1 MQVDSQARAQH
12 LKGLA
17 TGARYEVMVV
27 SVRGFEESEPLTGF
41 FTTGEII
48 GGPGWPKGVMRPWV
62 GVGSVSGEGRV
73 LEGPVADQRPSRVWE
88 GGVGKAAGA
97 CSEPLTLFCQF
108 LMAPPSCKH

>member
-17 TGARYEVMVV
+17 PGARYEVMVV

-48 GGPGWPKGVMRPWV
+48 GRARMAEGGHEAMGGGWF
-62 GVGSVSGEGRV
+62 SVWRGEGVR
-73 LEGPVADQRPSRVWE
+73 GSSRRPEAQQGLGRRGRESSR
-88 GGVGKAAGA
+88 G
-97 CSEPLTLFCQF
+97 LL
-108 LMAPPSCKH
+108 